1 MSLKID
7 FCVQREIFSFQTLPP
22 LLTALWVAKTPQ
34 DFRTFFNTCFML
46 LILWFAF
53 RCLSYVPPWVARKIE
68 VKGQREIG
76 DFIGACSSPVFL
88 LGAVPFPQ
96 RQLC

>member
-22 LLTALWVAKTPQ
+22 LLTALWVAKTPL
-34 DFRTFFNTCFML
+34 DFREFFNTCFML

-53 RCLSYVPPWVARKIE
+53 RCLSYVPPWAARKIE

-88 LGAVPFPQ
+88 LGAVAFPR